1 MAYYPSTT
9 LNAGTAIVGKVG
21 IDQTTPGTT
30 NGVVLPLAVV
40 GSHTQNSTLSSAQTI
55 TMSAGTTKLL
65 IQAFTQNVRYTLD
78 GTTPTASKGFRLTAG
93 NDPTM
98 IPVITGQTIKLIEE
112 TTSASIE
119 YQLGN

>member
-1 MAYYPSTT
+1 MAYFPSTT

-30 NGVVLPLAVV
+30 NGVALPIAIV
-40 GSHTQNSTLSSAQTI
+40 GAHTQNATLSSAQTI
-55 TMSAGTTKLL
+55 TIAAGTTKLL

-78 GTTPTASKGFRLTAG
+78 GTVPTATKGFRLTAG

-98 IPVITGQTIKLIEE
+98 IPVVTGQTVKLIEE
-112 TTSASIE
+112 AASASIE